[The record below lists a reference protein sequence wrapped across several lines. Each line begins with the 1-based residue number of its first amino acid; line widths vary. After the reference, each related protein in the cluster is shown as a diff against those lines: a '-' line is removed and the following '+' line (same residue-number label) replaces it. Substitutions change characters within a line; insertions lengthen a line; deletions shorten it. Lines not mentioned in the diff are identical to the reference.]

1 VLSRRAALLAL
12 ATGCLA
18 PVAAGAQSDKPVRVA
33 VLSITS
39 GPDSVPIRTLKQ
51 RLADLGYVEG
61 RTLTLDFLG
70 AHGRID
76 DLPDLAARL
85 VSRRPAVMLAFGG
98 AEPVF
103 AARKATA
110 TIPIVFT
117 IATDPVADGL
127 VASLAHPGGN
137 VTGVSSLNAELDAKR
152 LELIKEI
159 LPGTRRVAL
168 IVNPADRTAAGA
180 RERAGA
186 AARQLGIHLEAV
198 EITAVAE
205 IDAVIERART
215 TAEAALLL
223 GTPFFYPHLQQVGA
237 LAAKHRLP
245 LIAPWRELPAAGGLM
260 SYGTNVQEI
269 FRRAADMA
277 DRILKG
283 ARPGD
288 MPVEQPTTFEL
299 VVNERAAAALGIKLG
314 PALLTRADMVLR

>member
-1 VLSRRAALLAL
+1 MDRRRFVLTSL
-12 ATGCLA
+12 
-18 PVAAGAQSDKPVRVA
+18 AGALIAPISAEAQPDKPVRLG
-33 VLSITS
+33 VLSMTS
-39 GPDSVPIRTLKQ
+39 GLDSVPIRTLKQ
-51 RLADLGYVEG
+51 RLGDLGYVEG
-61 RTLTLDFLG
+61 RTLTLDFRG
-70 AHGRID
+70 AQGSVDH
-76 DLPDLAARL
+76 LPDLAARL
-85 VSRRPAVMLAFGG
+85 VARRPAVILAFGG

-110 TIPIVFT
+110 AIPIVFT

-127 VASLAHPGGN
+127 VASLARPGGN

-159 LPGTRRVAL
+159 LPGTKRVAL
-168 IVNPADRTAAGA
+168 IVNSADRTSAGA

-186 AARQLGIHLEAV
+186 AARQLGIQLEAV
-198 EITAVAE
+198 DITAPAE
-205 IDAVIERART
+205 IDAVIGRART

-223 GTPFFYPHLQQVGA
+223 GTPFFYPHLKQVGS

-288 MPVEQPTTFEL
+288 MPVEQLTKFEL
-299 VVNERAAAALGIKLG
+299 VINLKTAKALGLTI
-314 PALLTRADMVLR
+314 PQSILLRADQVIE